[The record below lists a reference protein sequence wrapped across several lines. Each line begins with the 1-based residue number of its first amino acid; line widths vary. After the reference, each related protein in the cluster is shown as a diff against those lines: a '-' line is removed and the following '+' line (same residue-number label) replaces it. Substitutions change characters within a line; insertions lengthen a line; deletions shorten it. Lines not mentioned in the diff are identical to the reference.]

1 MKRLKVIAVLA
12 FLSLF
17 TMNSFAQSDS
27 KLVKQADDVYDFSAK
42 ESAQQIYLMALE
54 ENPANVKANFMVGVI
69 YFETI
74 HKPRGLKYFL
84 KAFELDPQYNP
95 SILINDFPLAEPEY
109 KLSLLYY
116 IGQAYHFSHDFDN
129 AISYYDRYEG
139 ELKKMYASKKITSEM
154 MDTEIED
161 IKRKH
166 YECENGK
173 EFVANPKDVVIEN
186 IGEQIN
192 GPYSDYTP
200 VVSADDK
207 VLIFTSRRPGGMT
220 EDVADD
226 NVYFEDIYISRR
238 ENPEDNWSDAVN
250 IGPVVNEEGHDA
262 TSSISPDG
270 KTLFLYKDAKGGSL
284 YSSKWEE
291 ESSGEWGTPKL
302 VKELKSKSSFE
313 PHVSITENE
322 DAMYF
327 ISNREGGIG
336 ENDIWVVKKEDEKW
350 GDPLNVGEILNTKY
364 NERGVYVDAD
374 GKTLYFS
381 SEGHKGMGGLD
392 VFKSEFD
399 EEKKEWKEPENV
411 GYPINTSDD
420 DVFISFINNGEKA
433 YYSSAKDEG
442 YGKQDI
448 YLVTLPIEPEPI
460 VEDTPVVAVV
470 DTPVVVAKETKMY
483 PVILK
488 GFITDAST
496 GEPLS
501 VELEIR
507 SSIDNSVITVV
518 NTGLDGA
525 YSYSFTNSKELTYT
539 VNAQKTGFIYASKDA
554 VIPAQDTIAQEVVK
568 DLSLA
573 KAVVGTKVII
583 RNIYYHFDKYS
594 LKSESYAELDKIEKL
609 MRENPTMKLEISG
622 HTDKIGTHAYN
633 VVLSKRRANSVVKF
647 LVNKGIENGRLISAG
662 YGESKPL
669 VSNDDETD
677 GREINR
683 RTEFIILE
691 K

>member
-1 MKRLKVIAVLA
+1 MKRLKGILVLM
-12 FLSLF
+12 LMSLLV
-17 TMNSFAQSDS
+17 TNSFAQSDS

-84 KAFELDPQYNP
+84 KAFELNSQYNP
-95 SILINDFPLAEPEY
+95 AVLIDDFPLAEPEY

-116 IGQAYHFSHDFDN
+116 IGQAYHYSHDFDN
-129 AISYYDRYEG
+129 AISYYNRYEG
-139 ELKKMYASKKITSEM
+139 EIKKMYASKKISSEM
-154 MDTEIED
+154 MDAEVED
-161 IKRKH
+161 VKRKN

-173 EFVANPKDVVIEN
+173 EFIANPKDVVIEN

-192 GPYSDYTP
+192 GSYSDYSP

-226 NVYFEDIYISRR
+226 NVFYEDIYISRR
-238 ENPEDNWSDAVN
+238 DSSNENWGDAVN
-250 IGPVVNEEGHDA
+250 IGAVVNEEGHDA

-284 YSSKWEE
+284 FSSKWEE
-291 ESSGEWGTPKL
+291 ENSGEWGTPKL

-327 ISNREGGIG
+327 ISNRDGGVG
-336 ENDIWVVKKEDEKW
+336 ANDIWVVRKEDDKW
-350 GDPLNVGEILNTKY
+350 GDPENIGDSLNTIY

-392 VFKSEFD
+392 VFKSTYD
-399 EEKKEWKEPENV
+399 EEKEKWNEPENV

-442 YGKQDI
+442 HGKQDI
-448 YLVTLPIEPEPI
+448 YYVTLPIEPDPI
-460 VEDTPVVAVV
+460 VEDTPVVAIV
-470 DTPVVVAKETKMY
+470 DTPVVVEKEPRMY

-488 GFITDAST
+488 GTVTDAST

-501 VELEIR
+501 VELEVR
-507 SSIDNSVITVV
+507 SSIDNSVVTVI
-518 NTGLDGA
+518 NTKSDGT
-525 YSYSFTNSKELTYT
+525 YSYSFTNSKELKYT
-539 VNAQKTGFIYASKDA
+539 VNAQKTGFIYASKEA
-554 VIPAQDTIAQEVVK
+554 VIPAEDTIPQEVVK
-568 DLSLA
+568 DLSLS
-573 KAVVGTKVII
+573 KAVVGAKVII
-583 RNIYYHFDKYS
+583 RNIYYHFDKFS
-594 LKSESYAELDKIEKL
+594 LKAESYAELDKIEKL

-633 VVLSKRRANSVVKF
+633 VVLGKRRANSVVKF
-647 LVNKGIENGRLISAG
+647 LVNKGIETERLISAG